1 MNHKVQPPLRVHI
14 AIPDIEPVRLNL
26 LLIRRN
32 VPHGIDIIRKFQ
44 DGCFEDFAFDGVFD

>member
-44 DGCFEDFAFDGVFD
+44 NGCFEDFAFDGVFD